1 MRYGITYI
9 TNKIIDAHDL
19 DLTLDEKLRVL
30 CPSCNSPLTFVST
43 INGSKY
49 FKHPKR
55 TPRQIVDSDFQCEQ
69 RVGAIS
75 PQAIRSYN
83 KIIDQTNIQAFQS
96 HFYKIVLLALGC
108 KSEDLDE
115 AISFYSKI
123 ARDTALVRVFGFV
136 EAAVLKANDAF
147 MKSAS
152 DDIHRA
158 QLRLQKTSP
167 ADAFASAVENQLKVN
182 DSSLSEDEREELL
195 CEMFFDG
202 FVDPAKDLVYSLAR
216 MYLDPDG
223 CSDERE
229 VLIEYISLLRGV
241 LRMLRH
247 KDSALMRHFV
257 YVLHAEY
264 LVGRFGDNDDLGR
277 GSELSM
283 LLSEYIFAKSSHL
296 TASSESVIRSED
308 VILSELH
315 EACKDVQKV
324 VDFPVFMCELFMR
337 STPDEWYQSICS
349 VKASLKQGK
358 LESDGGFIYVA
369 YNKSQKYNEVT
380 EVKIGKAKDLGKRSE
395 DYRTY
400 SPDGFAFYAVQSV
413 ADRHK
418 AEKYIHKQ
426 LRKYRISRGGGSEWF
441 ELGLEEAAVLVAKY
455 CDDYSSKYG
464 FFPGGSCS
472 SGQGFS

>member
-75 PQAIRSYN
+75 PQAVRSYN

-136 EAAVLKANDAF
+136 EAAVLKVNDAF

-152 DDIHRA
+152 DDIQRA
-158 QLRLQKTSP
+158 QLRLQKAPP

-182 DSSLSEDEREELL
+182 DSSLRRR
-195 CEMFFDG
+195 
-202 FVDPAKDLVYSLAR
+202 A
-216 MYLDPDG
+216 
-223 CSDERE
+223 
-229 VLIEYISLLRGV
+229 
-241 LRMLRH
+241 
-247 KDSALMRHFV
+247 
-257 YVLHAEY
+257 
-264 LVGRFGDNDDLGR
+264 
-277 GSELSM
+277 
-283 LLSEYIFAKSSHL
+283 
-296 TASSESVIRSED
+296 
-308 VILSELH
+308 
-315 EACKDVQKV
+315 
-324 VDFPVFMCELFMR
+324 
-337 STPDEWYQSICS
+337 
-349 VKASLKQGK
+349 
-358 LESDGGFIYVA
+358 
-369 YNKSQKYNEVT
+369 
-380 EVKIGKAKDLGKRSE
+380 
-395 DYRTY
+395 
-400 SPDGFAFYAVQSV
+400 
-413 ADRHK
+413 
-418 AEKYIHKQ
+418 
-426 LRKYRISRGGGSEWF
+426 
-441 ELGLEEAAVLVAKY
+441 
-455 CDDYSSKYG
+455 
-464 FFPGGSCS
+464 
-472 SGQGFS
+472 